1 MSRLAEKTRG
11 TRVTVYRSL
20 EELPEELPPGRYV
33 VEGVEVEVYEPVSR
47 EELAYQL
54 RVNREL
60 LEKYGR
66 DGWV

>member
-1 MSRLAEKTRG
+1 MSKVQAGVKA
-11 TRVTVYRSL
+11 YRSA
-20 EELPEELPPGRYV
+20 EELPEVLEPGKYII
-33 VEGVEVEVYEPVSR
+33 EGVEVEVYEPVSR

>member
-1 MSRLAEKTRG
+1 LSRVE
-11 TRVTVYRSL
+11 TRVRVYRSV
-20 EELPEELPPGRYV
+20 EELPETLEPGKYL
-33 VEGVEVEVYEPVSR
+33 VEGVEVEIYEPASR

-60 LEKYGR
+60 IERYGR